1 MMGTGGLVALTPL
14 AVMAASARLLSIEQ
28 QAAVAI
34 AAGTGAFLAA
44 IAGAATLE
52 SRLAEPHLEEKTF
65 VPLWATLLGLIGGT
79 LLALGQLS
87 PVFICVGLPACMV
100 ALQIGRL
107 HAVSASAWKTELVAA
122 LVLSAGLLI
131 AVLLVLATSPFAY
144 VPLGV
149 GAALAA
155 ASRSVGAPWR
165 VAGRPAFRTVAWIT
179 METAVVAAIPYLTN
193 FAILAFLGAAD
204 TVAFRLVLST
214 LGVLQPILGYVRVRL
229 LGRHSKRLIIG
240 CYVLSAGALSSVLL
254 LDVTGVLDLV
264 YGGAWLPVTVPI
276 LLLASLWKLLTIPE
290 TAPFA
295 SLRRRGSVRT
305 VFTARL
311 ASAVVNVLLT
321 STAALLWGT
330 MIAVFAAFVIAQV
343 VTVILYTV
351 MDARDRR
358 ISPKRETVTVD
369 GVRVRAR

>member
-14 AVMAASARLLSIEQ
+14 AVMAASARLLSIDE

-52 SRLAEPHLEEKTF
+52 SRLAEPRLREKTY
-65 VPLWATLLGLIGGT
+65 VPLWATILGLLGGV
-79 LLALGQLS
+79 LLALGELS
-87 PVFICVGLPACMV
+87 PVFICIGLPACMV

-107 HAVSASAWKTELVAA
+107 HAVNASAWRTELVAA
-122 LVLSAGLLI
+122 VALSVALFVALLLLLAMSPLVYL
-131 AVLLVLATSPFAY
+131 
-144 VPLGV
+144 PLGV
-149 GAALAA
+149 GAAVAA

-165 VAGRPAFRTVAWIT
+165 VAGRPAVATVVWIT
-179 METAVVAAIPYLTN
+179 LETAVVAAIPYLTN
-193 FAILAFLGAAD
+193 FAILAFLGSAD

-240 CYVLSAGALSSVLL
+240 CYGLSALALSSVLV
-254 LDVTGVLDLV
+254 LDLTGVLTLV
-264 YGGAWLPVTVPI
+264 YGEAWAPVTVAT

-311 ASAVVNVLLT
+311 VSAIVNVTLT
-321 STAALLWGT
+321 TMAAALSGT
-330 MIAVFAAFVIAQV
+330 MVAVFVAFVFAQILTV
-343 VTVILYTV
+343 VLYTV
-351 MDARDRR
+351 IDSRDRR
-358 ISPKRETVTVD
+358 SRSEGESRK
-369 GVRVRAR
+369 

>member
-14 AVMAASARLLSIEQ
+14 AVMAASARLLSIDE

-52 SRLAEPHLEEKTF
+52 ARLAEPRLAEKTY
-65 VPLWATLLGLIGGT
+65 VPLWATLLGLFGGV
-79 LLALGQLS
+79 LLALGEIS
-87 PVFICVGLPACMV
+87 PVFICIGLPACMI

-107 HAVSASAWKTELVAA
+107 HAVNASAWRTELVAA
-122 LVLSAGLLI
+122 VALSIALI
-131 AVLLVLATSPFAY
+131 CAVLLLFEMSPLVY

-149 GAALAA
+149 GAAVAA
-155 ASRSVGAPWR
+155 AARSVGAPWR
-165 VAGRPAFRTVAWIT
+165 VAGRPGAATVIWIT
-179 METAVVAAIPYLTN
+179 LETAVVAAIPYATN
-193 FAILAFLGAAD
+193 FAILAFLGPAD

-240 CYVLSAGALSSVLL
+240 CYALSGLALSSIVVLDL
-254 LDVTGVLDLV
+254 TGVLTLV
-264 YGGAWLPVTVPI
+264 YGEAWAPVTIAI

-305 VFTARL
+305 VFRARL
-311 ASAVVNVLLT
+311 ASAVVNVALT
-321 STAALLWGT
+321 TAAALFWGALT
-330 MIAVFAAFVIAQV
+330 AVFVAFVVAQV
-343 VTVILYTV
+343 VTVVLYMIV
-351 MDARDRR
+351 DSCDRR
-358 ISPKRETVTVD
+358 SKESDSSTV
-369 GVRVRAR
+369 